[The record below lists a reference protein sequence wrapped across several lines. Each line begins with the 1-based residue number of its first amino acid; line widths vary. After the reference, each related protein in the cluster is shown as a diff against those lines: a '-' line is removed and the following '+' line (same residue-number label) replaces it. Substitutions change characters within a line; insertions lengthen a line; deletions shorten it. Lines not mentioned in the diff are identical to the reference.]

1 VINNP
6 CPMLLKGAGLR
17 SILKTCYKHVSE
29 HQPIS
34 SGIRPWRR
42 SWWRSTIHRT
52 TRDRSG
58 AQRHAQS
65 CRGLKHMS
73 ISTWSLPD
81 VGGGGLLT
89 TDVGQVGLW
98 IGICDTLQSQNSV
111 MRHRE
116 PRREKAYSEAI
127 VDVIVVGLGT
137 ILGVSRVRAVV
148 APLPVNVH
156 EASGKCWPSALNTS
170 CIDSKYTYL
179 VVNDSF
185 PGRRNPRNIFGVPY
199 LRTIRNKTGALSQR
213 TDLTSSE

>member
-1 VINNP
+1 MNNP
-6 CPMLLKGAGLR
+6 CPGLLKEADLR
-17 SILKTCYKHVSE
+17 SILKTCYKRASE

-34 SGIRPWRR
+34 SRIRPWRR

-52 TRDRSG
+52 TWDRSE

-65 CRGLKHMS
+65 CRDLEH
-73 ISTWSLPD
+73 ITVSTRSLPN
-81 VGGGGLLT
+81 VVGGGLLT

-98 IGICDTLQSQNSV
+98 IGICDTLQSRNSV

-116 PRREKAYSEAI
+116 PRREKTYSEAV

-137 ILGVSRVRAVV
+137 ILGVSRVRTVV
-148 APLPVNVH
+148 APLPVDVH
-156 EASGKCWPSALNTS
+156 EAARKRWPSTLNTS

-185 PGRRNPRNIFGVPY
+185 PGRRNPSNIFGVPY
-199 LRTIRNKTGALSQR
+199 LRTIRSRTGALSQR